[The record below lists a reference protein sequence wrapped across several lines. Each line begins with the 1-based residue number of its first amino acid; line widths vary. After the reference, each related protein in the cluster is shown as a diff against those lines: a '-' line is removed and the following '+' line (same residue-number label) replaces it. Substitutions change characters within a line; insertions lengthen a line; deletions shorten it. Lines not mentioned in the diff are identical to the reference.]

1 MVEVLEQESKE
12 SFTLSPSLIYQ
23 IIAGKS
29 YYINTIVTN
38 DGKKHLQGVRPC
50 ETIEDV
56 VGEKHKRMSK
66 HKKRKEKVIENI

>member
-12 SFTLSPSLIYQ
+12 SFTPSPSLIYQ
-23 IIAGKS
+23 IVMGKS

-38 DGKKHLQGVRPC
+38 DGKKCLQGVRPC

-56 VGEKHKRMSK
+56 VREKHKRMSN
-66 HKKRKEKVIENI
+66 HRKRKEKVIENI

>member
-12 SFTLSPSLIYQ
+12 SFTPSPRLIYQ
-23 IIAGKS
+23 IVAGKS

-38 DGKKHLQGVRPC
+38 DEKKHLQGVRPC

-56 VGEKHKRMSK
+56 VGEKHERTSK
-66 HKKRKEKVIENI
+66 HKKRKEKVTENI

>member
-12 SFTLSPSLIYQ
+12 SFTPSPSLIYQ

-38 DGKKHLQGVRPC
+38 NGKKCLQGVRPC
-50 ETIEDV
+50 ETKEDV
-56 VGEKHKRMSK
+56 VGGQHKRMSK
-66 HKKRKEKVIENI
+66 HIT